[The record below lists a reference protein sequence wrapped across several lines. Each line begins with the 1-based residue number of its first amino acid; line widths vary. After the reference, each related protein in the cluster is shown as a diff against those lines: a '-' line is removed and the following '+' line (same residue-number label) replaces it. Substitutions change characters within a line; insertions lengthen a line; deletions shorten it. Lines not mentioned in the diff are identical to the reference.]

1 MIINF
6 IKRLVR
12 LVHLSRFIF
21 FAKKTRS
28 KLSVE
33 QIDELIDLN
42 KDILIRLGD
51 DADYNGM
58 ANYGRFPPIKKI
70 VKKRKLHEK

>member
-12 LVHLSRFIF
+12 LVHLSRFNF
-21 FAKKTRS
+21 FVKKTSS

-42 KDILIRLGD
+42 KDILVRLGD
-51 DADYNGM
+51 DTDYDGM
-58 ANYGRFPPIKKI
+58 GNYGRFPPEKK
-70 VKKRKLHEK
+70 

>member
-1 MIINF
+1 MRMIINF

-12 LVHLSRFIF
+12 LVHLSRFNF
-21 FAKKTRS
+21 FAKKTSS

-42 KDILIRLGD
+42 KDILT
-51 DADYNGM
+51 
-58 ANYGRFPPIKKI
+58 
-70 VKKRKLHEK
+70 KLED